1 MARDRP
7 VAKPRGASRRPLRD
21 ERSAPVTSGDS
32 DGTKAAER
40 RATLICIGGA
50 ALFIIT
56 LNVIN
61 TLTTFQDAPD
71 IERAPVILYEAT
83 SAVAGLA
90 LIWLPW
96 MALRRLPLNRRPL
109 WRTLGVHALVLCAFS
124 LLHVSGFVLLRKIA
138 FGLVGETYDFG
149 SWVERFPYEFRKDAF
164 YYVIVLLCFWLLR
177 ERIIAGASPPSARP
191 SAPGEPTTF
200 DIRDGARLVRT
211 SVTDILAISS
221 AGNYAEFHLAD
232 GRKPLM
238 RVSLASLED
247 QLGDHGLVRT
257 HRSWLVN
264 AGRVTELTPEGS
276 GDYAVTLGGVKAPLS
291 RRFPEALARLRG
303 G

>member
-1 MARDRP
+1 M
-7 VAKPRGASRRPLRD
+7 
-21 ERSAPVTSGDS
+21 TSGDP
-32 DGTKAAER
+32 DGTKKAER
-40 RATLICIGGA
+40 RATVICIGGA

-56 LNVIN
+56 LNLIN
-61 TLTTFQDAPD
+61 VLTTFQDAPD

-83 SAVAGLA
+83 SAIAGLT

-96 MALRRLPLNRRPL
+96 LALRRLPLNRRPL

-124 LLHVSGFVLLRKIA
+124 LLHVAGFVLLRKIA
-138 FGLVGETYDFG
+138 FAVVGETYEFG
-149 SWVERFPYEFRKDAF
+149 SWLERFPYEFRKDAF

-177 ERIIAGASPPSARP
+177 ERIIAAATPAP
-191 SAPGEPTTF
+191 SAPGPAATF

-211 SVTDILAISS
+211 PVSDILAISS

-238 RVSLASLED
+238 RVSLSSLES
-247 QLGDHGLVRT
+247 QLAAHGLVRT

-264 AGRVTELTPEGS
+264 AARVTELTPEGS
-276 GDYAVTLGGVKAPLS
+276 GDYAVTLGGVIAPLS